1 MYKLI
6 ALDMD
11 GTLLKDDK
19 TISKA
24 NFEAI
29 KTAKK
34 NGYKVVL
41 ATGRP
46 AKGIE
51 KYLKQ
56 LDLLGDDDYAVAFNG
71 AIVQKTK
78 NGHVIAKNLMQ
89 YEDLQKI
96 YDLSL
101 KLKLNVHTLTTANEC
116 ITPKINPYSKHEA
129 LMNDLTLIEKPF
141 SAIDKNENIVKIML
155 VDSKENLDKAEN
167 LIPKEFHDK
176 YTVVRSED
184 IFLEFLNKKVD
195 KGFGISLLAENLG
208 LSPDEIICV
217 GDAGNDIAMVKYAGL
232 GVAMGNAFP
241 EVKKICN
248 YVTKSNEED
257 GVAHVIHKF
266 MLNQAS

>member
-24 NFEAI
+24 NFDAI
-29 KTAKK
+29 KTAKE

-56 LDLLGDDDYAVAFNG
+56 LDLMGDDDYAVAFNG
-71 AIVQKTK
+71 AVVQKTK
-78 NGHVIAKNLMQ
+78 TGHIIAENLMK
-89 YEDLQKI
+89 YEDLQEI

-101 KLKLNVHTLTTANEC
+101 KLNLNVHTLTTNEC
-116 ITPKINPYSKHEA
+116 ITPKINPYSEREA
-129 LMNDLTLIEKPF
+129 YMNNLSLIEKPF
-141 SAIDKNENIVKIML
+141 DAIDRNESIIKIML
-155 VDSKENLDKAEN
+155 VDSKENLDRAEK
-167 LIPKEFHDK
+167 LVPQKFHNK

-195 KGFGISLLAENLG
+195 KGFGVSLLAKNLG

-241 EVKKICN
+241 EVKKICD

-266 MLNQAS
+266 MLSQAS

>member
-24 NFEAI
+24 NFDAI
-29 KTAKK
+29 KAAKA

-46 AKGIE
+46 VKGIE

-56 LDLLGDDDYAVAFNG
+56 LDLMSDDDYAVAFNG
-71 AIVQKTK
+71 AVVQKTK
-78 NGHVIAKNLMQ
+78 SGNVIAKNLMK
-89 YEDLQKI
+89 YEDLKKI

-101 KLKLNVHTLTTANEC
+101 KLNLNVHTLTTNNEC
-116 ITPKINPYSKHEA
+116 ITPKVNPYSKHEA
-129 LMNDLTLIEKPF
+129 TMNDLSLIEKPF
-141 SAIDKNENIVKIML
+141 DTIDRNENIVKIML
-155 VDSKENLDKAEN
+155 VDSKENLDRAEN

-195 KGFGISLLAENLG
+195 KGFGISLLAKNLG
-208 LSPDEIICV
+208 LSRDEIICV
-217 GDAGNDIAMVKYAGL
+217 GDAGNDIAMIKYAGL

-241 EVKKICN
+241 EVKEICN
-248 YVTKSNEED
+248 YVTKTNEED
-257 GVAHVIHKF
+257 GVAHVINKF
-266 MLNQAS
+266 LLNQTC

>member
-29 KTAKK
+29 KTAKQ
-34 NGYKVVL
+34 NGYRIVL

-51 KYLKQ
+51 KYLRQ
-56 LDLLGDDDYAVAFNG
+56 LDLMGDDDYAVAFNG
-71 AIVQKTK
+71 AVVQKTK
-78 NGHVIAKNLMQ
+78 TGHVIAENLME
-89 YEDLQKI
+89 YGDLQKI

-101 KLKLNVHTLTTANEC
+101 KLKLNIHTLTVNEC
-116 ITPKINPYSKHEA
+116 ITPKINPYSQREA
-129 LMNDLTLIEKPF
+129 RMNNISLIEKPF
-141 SAIDKNENIVKIML
+141 SAIDKNESIIKIML
-155 VDSKENLDKAEN
+155 VDSKEKLDKAEK

-195 KGFGISLLAENLG
+195 KGFGVKLLAENLG

-232 GVAMGNAFP
+232 GVAMGNAFA
-241 EVKKICN
+241 EVKKVCN
-248 YVTKSNEED
+248 YVTKTNEED
-257 GVAHVIHKF
+257 GVSHVIHKF